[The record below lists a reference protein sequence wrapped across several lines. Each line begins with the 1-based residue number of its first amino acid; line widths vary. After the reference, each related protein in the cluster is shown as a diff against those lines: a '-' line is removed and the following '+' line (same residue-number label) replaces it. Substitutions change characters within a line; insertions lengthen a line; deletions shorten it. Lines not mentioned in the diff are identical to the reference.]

1 MVSRSATWAAAA
13 AILLMLM
20 GWLLPNH
27 YSPWLTAYQDF
38 SSFAAL
44 IVLSVFLLIRRDAV
58 AVPKYVL
65 PIALVAFLPLLQLGG
80 RGYFSGDAW
89 ITFFYLLGFGW
100 SLIVGFNLGF
110 REGHSTRFF
119 VYGAW
124 CLLLG
129 AVLSGLIA
137 LGQWLEVTGSIWFV
151 DMKPGGRPFANFGQP
166 NNLALLLMLGL
177 VAAWYLFEARV
188 VGRYFSAFVS
198 VLLLFAIALTQ
209 SRTPWVFAAAAIV
222 FWAWKSRYVGRLT
235 IGRLMM
241 WVALYIV
248 FVFGLPYISD
258 FLLLP
263 DIDPLKRAA
272 ALERLGMWSQLFHAV
287 INGPLSGFGWNQV
300 SVAQVS
306 VTLAYPLALPT
317 EHSHNVLLDILVW
330 NGPVVGA
337 VLIALLM
344 SGLAWLG
351 VRARRIEGVLGL
363 LACGALITHGM
374 LEYPLDYGFFLLPLG
389 LILGGVSADCL
400 ARSSFHMPKWL
411 LAGGIAVGGIIWGLV
426 WNEYRAIEDSYR
438 QIRFESARLAQS
450 QGAIATPEVFILTQL
465 REYLRFARTY
475 PHPDMSDEELEWM
488 RKVAYRYPYPSSIY
502 RYALASGLNGKTEQ
516 AKDHLRILQL
526 LHGNVQYREGLGVMR
541 GLVATY
547 PQLGDVVSG
556 MPD

>member
-1 MVSRSATWAAAA
+1 MVSRLATWAAAV
-13 AILLMLM
+13 AILLMLI

-44 IVLSVFLLIRRDAV
+44 IVLSVFLLIRSDTV
-58 AVPKYVL
+58 TVPRYVL

-80 RGYFSGDAW
+80 KGYFSGDAW
-89 ITFFYLLGFGW
+89 IAFFYLLGFGW

-110 REGHSTRFF
+110 REGHPTRFF
-119 VYGAW
+119 IYGAW

-177 VAAWYLFEARV
+177 VATWYLFEARL
-188 VGRYFSAFVS
+188 VGRFFSIFVS
-198 VLLLFAIALTQ
+198 ALLLFAIALSQ
-209 SRTPWVFAAAAIV
+209 SRTPWVFAVATIV
-222 FWAWKSRYVGRLT
+222 FWAWKSRYVVRLR
-235 IGRLMM
+235 IGGLII
-241 WVALYIV
+241 WVALYVV

-258 FLLLP
+258 FLLLS

-272 ALERLGMWSQLFHAV
+272 ALERLGMWSQLFYAV
-287 INGPLSGFGWNQV
+287 INGPLSGYGWNQV

-330 NGPVVGA
+330 NGPVVGG

-344 SGLAWLG
+344 GGLVWLG
-351 VRARRIEGVLGL
+351 FRARRIESVLGL

-411 LAGGIAVGGIIWGLV
+411 LGGGIAAGVIIWGLV
-426 WNEYRAIEDSYR
+426 WNEYRAIEDGYR
-438 QIRFESARLAQS
+438 QIRFESAHLAQP
-450 QGAIATPEVFILTQL
+450 QGAIPTPEIFILTQL

-475 PHPDMSDEELEWM
+475 PHPDMSHEELEWM

-516 AKDHLRILQL
+516 ARDHLRILQL
-526 LHGNVQYREGLGVMR
+526 LHGNVQYREGLGIMR
-541 GLVATY
+541 GLAATY